1 MNHEVFIT
9 YALTEA
15 GDTTGKSSLVPGT
28 PEEIAKSGGVRERLH
43 LKRVF

>member
-9 YALTEA
+9 CALTEA
-15 GDTTGKSSLVPGT
+15 GDTTGKSSRVPVT
-28 PEEIAKSGGVRERLH
+28 PEEIAKSGGVLEWLQ

>member
-9 YALTEA
+9 YSLTEA
-15 GDTTGKSSLVPGT
+15 GDTTGKSILVPVA
-28 PEEIAKSGGVRERLH
+28 PEEIAKSGGVRKRIQ

>member
-9 YALTEA
+9 CALTEA
-15 GDTTGKSSLVPGT
+15 GDTTGKNNLVPVT
-28 PEEIAKSGGVRERLH
+28 PEEIAKSGGVRKRIQ

>member
-9 YALTEA
+9 CALTEA
-15 GDTTGKSSLVPGT
+15 GDTTGKSSLVPVT
-28 PEEIAKSGGVRERLH
+28 PEEIAKSGGVRKRIQ